1 MAGTFEELGLRPEV
15 MATID
20 GLGYEEPTP
29 IQSRAIPPLMQ
40 GHDIVAQ
47 AQTGTGKTA
56 AFAIPI
62 VEQLDPS
69 QRIVQAVVVLPTREL
84 AVQVAQAVHELGR
97 ARGVSVLPL
106 YGGQAYDR
114 QLRSLREGVHV
125 IVGTP
130 GRMMDHLRRGTLKLD
145 SVRTVI
151 LDEADEMLDMGFV
164 EDIEFILDA
173 VPAERQIGL
182 FSATM
187 PGRIEAL
194 AKRYLREPVRVTIA
208 QETRTA
214 PQTRQFYYE
223 TPYRGKLEAL
233 SLILDFEAPQSAI
246 IFCRTRREVDE
257 LSGALQARGYTTAAI
272 HGDISQ
278 GQREQHL
285 RSFRDGNVDL
295 LVATDVAARGLDIP
309 DVSHV
314 INYDIP
320 DDADAYVHR
329 VGRTGR
335 AGKSGEAITLVTPR
349 ERRLLGMIEQQ
360 IRKKM
365 KQMYLPTQSDI
376 AARRREAFVGALRE
390 TIEAGEGEPYAGLIS
405 ELGGAFT
412 PEAVAAAAVHL
423 AYTGS
428 SGRNEPPWSD
438 SAPAAPSTS
447 ASKSTPEER
456 HEIETPADD
465 EANAG
470 LGATEHGMTR
480 LFLDAG
486 RKVGIRPQDIVGA
499 FTGEAGIAG
508 PAIGSIDL
516 YDKFTFVEVKPS
528 AAKKVMEHAATFTVR
543 GTEIHVKP
551 AVPQSGLVP
560 GKRKPGRKAER
571 HRAAPARKN

>member
-1 MAGTFEELGLRPEV
+1 RQLQTL
-15 MATID
+15 
-20 GLGYEEPTP
+20 
-29 IQSRAIPPLMQ
+29 SR
-40 GHDIVAQ
+40 GVDIV
-47 AQTGTGKTA
+47 
-56 AFAIPI
+56 
-62 VEQLDPS
+62 
-69 QRIVQAVVVLPTREL
+69 
-84 AVQVAQAVHELGR
+84 VA
-97 ARGVSVLPL
+97 
-106 YGGQAYDR
+106 
-114 QLRSLREGVHV
+114 
-125 IVGTP
+125 TP
-130 GRMMDHLRRGTLKLD
+130 GRAIDHLKRGSLD
-145 SVRTVI
+145 LTDVEIVV

-173 VPAERQIGL
+173 VPTERQIGL

-187 PGRIEAL
+187 PGRIESL

-233 SLILDFEAPQSAI
+233 ALILDFEAPQSAI

-257 LSGALQARGYTTAAI
+257 LSGALQARGYSTATI

-278 GQREQHL
+278 GQREKQL
-285 RSFRDGNVDL
+285 RAFREGHVDL

-365 KQMYLPTQSDI
+365 KQMHLPTQSDI
-376 AARRREAFVGALRE
+376 AARRREAFVGALRD

-428 SGRNEPPWSD
+428 SGRNEPPWAD
-438 SAPAAPSTS
+438 TDLIPAPTS
-447 ASKSTPEER
+447 SPIRRDADER
-456 HEIETPADD
+456 REIETPGDD
-465 EANAG
+465 ANAG

-486 RKVGIRPQDIVGA
+486 RKAGLRPQDIVGA

-528 AAKKVMEHAATFTVR
+528 AAKKVMEHTATFTVR
-543 GTEIHVKP
+543 GVEIHVKP
-551 AVPQSGLVP
+551 AVPQSGLVA

-571 HRAAPARKN
+571 HRAGPGHKN

>member
-1 MAGTFEELGLRPEV
+1 MVATFEDLALTPGVL
-15 MATID
+15 ATIND
-20 GLGYEEPTP
+20 LGYEEPTP
-29 IQSRAIPPLMQ
+29 IQAAAIPPLMQ
-40 GHDIVAQ
+40 GHDIIAQ

-62 VEQLDPS
+62 VEQLDPA
-69 QRIVQAVVVLPTREL
+69 QRSVQAVVVLPTREL
-84 AVQVAQAVHELGR
+84 AMQVAQAVHALGR
-97 ARGVSVLPL
+97 SRAISVLPL

-187 PGRIEAL
+187 PSRIEAL
-194 AKRYLREPVRVTIA
+194 ARRYLREPERVTIA

-214 PQTRQFYYE
+214 PQTRQFFYE

-257 LSGALQARGYTTAAI
+257 LAAALQARGYTTATI

-278 GQREQHL
+278 GQREQQL
-285 RSFRDGNVDL
+285 RAFREGHADL

-314 INYDIP
+314 INFDIP

-365 KQMYLPTQSDI
+365 KQMRLPTQSDI

-390 TIEAGEGEPYAGLIS
+390 TIEAGEGEPYASLIT
-405 ELGGAFT
+405 ELGGDFPA
-412 PEAVAAAAVHL
+412 EAVAAAAVHM

-428 SGRNEPPWSD
+428 SGRNEPPWAESPVAEPAVRQATERREP
-438 SAPAAPSTS
+438 AP
-447 ASKSTPEER
+447 R
-456 HEIETPADD
+456 DD
-465 EANAG
+465 GDGAG
-470 LGATEHGMTR
+470 MGATEHGMTR

-486 RKVGIRPQDIVGA
+486 RKAGIRPQDIVGA

-516 YDKFTFVEVKPS
+516 YDKFAFVEVKPS
-528 AAKKVMEHAATFTVR
+528 AAKKVIEHAATFSVR
-543 GTEIHVKP
+543 GTDIHVKP

-560 GKRKPGRKAER
+560 AKRKAAR
-571 HRAAPARKN
+571 RAR